1 LLPSIVKR
9 QAKERASILRKCD
22 ALEKLLDTLPPDPVY
37 RLIREVLPMVRATA
51 NPEANA
57 K

>member
-1 LLPSIVKR
+1 MLPSIVKR